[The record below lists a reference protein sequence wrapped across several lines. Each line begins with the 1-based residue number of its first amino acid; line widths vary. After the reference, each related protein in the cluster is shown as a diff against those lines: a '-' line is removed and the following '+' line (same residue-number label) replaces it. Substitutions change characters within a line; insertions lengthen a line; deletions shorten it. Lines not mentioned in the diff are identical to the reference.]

1 MDFILICATAL
12 IFGCLTLFAGFGFGT
27 LMLPVFALFFPV
39 DVAVA
44 ATAVVHFTRQVF
56 KVAVIGKWANRA
68 VVLRF
73 APPAAVGALVGAW
86 LLQRA
91 SALPALATYTL
102 DGRAH
107 AVTPIK
113 VTMAVLIL
121 AAAAFEVVPR
131 LERLS
136 ASRRW
141 LPVGGALSGFF
152 GGLSGH
158 QGALRMAFL
167 RRWNLSKEALL
178 GTSAVCSLVIDAARL
193 AVYGAT
199 EAVSHRDRLLA
210 SGLAWLVGA
219 ACVSAFVGS
228 LVGARLVKRVSMT
241 VVRIAMTVM
250 LVVTALLLGAGL
262 I

>member
-1 MDFILICATAL
+1 MEILVVSATAL
-12 IFGCLTLFAGFGFGT
+12 VFGCLTLFAGFGFGT
-27 LMLPVFALFFPV
+27 LMLPVFALFFPL

-44 ATAVVHFTRQVF
+44 ATAVVHFARQAF
-56 KVAVIGKWANRA
+56 KVAIIGKWASRA

-91 SALPALATYTL
+91 AALPALATYTL
-102 DGRAH
+102 DGRPH

-113 VTMAVLIL
+113 VAMAVLIL

-141 LPVGGALSGFF
+141 LAVGGALSGFF

-167 RRWNLSKEALL
+167 RRWDLGKEALL
-178 GTSAVCSLVIDAARL
+178 GTSAVCTLVIDATRI

-199 EAVSHRDRLLA
+199 EVASHRDRLLA

-228 LVGARLVKRVSMT
+228 LLGARLVKRVSMT
-241 VVRIAMTVM
+241 AVRIAMTVM
-250 LVVTALLLGAGL
+250 LVVTALLLGAGV